1 MTTTYYRAM
10 RLTIAHGIA
19 PSPLVLS
26 FLRAQVRTAFESP
39 TAQCA
44 GLRRQQRGHGANGR
58 GIIRVLDKIPRAG
71 RIGGLQGRGLL
82 GDRGFATEP
91 CLLQKKLSRS
101 TFDIAQTS
109 IRQRTFLSI
118 RSFATIPRL
127 QAWNPFSSTKARR
140 LGAPAPPPDEQSTSS
155 SGFGGSLGRMSRAT
169 NELKMRCTELDEHG
183 NVTLVNGEFKKSELI
198 AKYGLLPRDL
208 RKIDSSLLPHI
219 LVRPTAILINL
230 LNLRVLLKHNR
241 VLVFDAYG
249 TTDSKSQSVFMYDLD
264 LKLRQKESAANGT
277 LAYEFRALEA
287 VLISV
292 TLSLEQEFEG
302 VSEPVVRVLRELEED
317 IDRDKLRYL
326 LIYSKKLGSFEQKA
340 RLVRNA
346 LEELLEADDDLS
358 AMYLT
363 EKAEGRT
370 REDDDHTEVEML
382 LESYHKV
389 ADEIVQ
395 AAENLVSSIRNTE
408 EIVKA
413 ILDANRNSLMLLDLK
428 FSISTLS
435 ITAGTFVAALYG
447 MNLKNFIEE
456 SDFGF
461 FGVSAWC
468 TVFGFLV
475 AAYALTKLR
484 KVQRVSMY
492 GHGPGALVSRDPP
505 KVTSWGMGAWGG
517 GSRNGVSRGD
527 YGPLGPLPGGAPDLT
542 GFGKRGESWTDVVPR
557 ERVQA
562 RRLGRG
568 DARPDEGNKGT

>member
-1 MTTTYYRAM
+1 MQPNLLHIRKVA
-10 RLTIAHGIA
+10 A
-19 PSPLVLS
+19 PSPSVLS
-26 FLRAQVRTAFESP
+26 FLRAQVHHAFESP
-39 TAQCA
+39 AA
-44 GLRRQQRGHGANGR
+44 A
-58 GIIRVLDKIPRAG
+58 VPRAG
-71 RIGGLQGRGLL
+71 AGVKRQRRTYTQSPVCAMKPSPSPSSARSFSTSRPCSAWPSIFGGKKSHAHARSGLL
-82 GDRGFATEP
+82 QPPTP
-91 CLLQKKLSRS
+91 
-101 TFDIAQTS
+101 
-109 IRQRTFLSI
+109 
-118 RSFATIPRL
+118 P
-127 QAWNPFSSTKARR
+127 SSDDAASP
-140 LGAPAPPPDEQSTSS
+140 GAGYGSS
-155 SGFGGSLGRMSRAT
+155 ALGRLARTA

-183 NVTLVNGEFKKSELI
+183 NVTLVSGEFKKSELI

-219 LVRPTAILINL
+219 LVRPSAILINL

-264 LKLRQKESAANGT
+264 LKLRQKESVSNGT

-292 TLSLEQEFEG
+292 TLSLEKEFEG
-302 VSEPVVRVLRELEED
+302 VSDPVVRVLRDLEED

-358 AMYLT
+358 AMYLS
-363 EKAEGRT
+363 EKAEGKT
-370 REDDDHTEVEML
+370 RDEDDHTEVEML

-428 FSISTLS
+428 FSILTLA

-456 SDFGF
+456 SDIGF
-461 FGVSAWC
+461 WGVSAWC
-468 TVFGFLV
+468 TVFGTIV
-475 AAYALTKLR
+475 AVYGLQKLR
-484 KVQRVSMY
+484 RVQRVSMY
-492 GHGPGALVSRDPP
+492 AHGPGSIVGSGSKAP
-505 KVTSWGMGAWGG
+505 WGLGAWGG
-517 GSRNGVSRGD
+517 GKRVGMGKAESVSDAIGV
-527 YGPLGPLPGGAPDLT
+527 GAVKSKGADSL
-542 GFGKRGESWTDVVPR
+542 RELMHR
-557 ERVQA
+557 ERLLA
-562 RRLGRG
+562 RKLAAKDGNHDVGR
-568 DARPDEGNKGT
+568 

>member
-1 MTTTYYRAM
+1 MNGQARCYGTNN
-10 RLTIAHGIA
+10 
-19 PSPLVLS
+19 
-26 FLRAQVRTAFESP
+26 RTRWNIGNAEN
-39 TAQCA
+39 
-44 GLRRQQRGHGANGR
+44 RRNSHILQR
-58 GIIRVLDKIPRAG
+58 K
-71 RIGGLQGRGLL
+71 
-82 GDRGFATEP
+82 GDSENRTFATSNCP
-91 CLLQKKLSRS
+91 LKQTNSQLRLDNALAIRDVSKLSVQHVDLAAHRMFSTTRS
-101 TFDIAQTS
+101 NDAWNVFSSAKM
-109 IRQRTFLSI
+109 RRL
-118 RSFATIPRL
+118 ARL
-127 QAWNPFSSTKARR
+127 QAPK
-140 LGAPAPPPDEQSTSS
+140 PPPDETSPGST
-155 SGFGGSLGRMSRAT
+155 GFGNTLGRIMRPT

-183 NVTLVNGEFKKSELI
+183 NVTLVSGEFKKSELI

-219 LVRPTAILINL
+219 LVRPSAILINL

-264 LKLRQKESAANGT
+264 LKLRQKESNLNGT

-292 TLSLEQEFEG
+292 TLSLEKEFEG

-363 EKAEGRT
+363 EKAEGKT

-428 FSISTLS
+428 FSILTLA

-456 SDFGF
+456 NDFGF
-461 FGVSAWC
+461 WGISAWC
-468 TVFGFLV
+468 SICGVIV
-475 AAYALTKLR
+475 AVYGMKKLR

-492 GHGPGALVSRDPP
+492 GHGPGGALVTRGLDPIMRGG
-505 KVTSWGMGAWGG
+505 TGGAGGAGAGAGTHYNNSSWGLGAWGG

-527 YGPLGPLPGGAPDLT
+527 AAGPHEFGSLGLRADGLLGVL
-542 GFGKRGESWTDVVPR
+542 ER
-557 ERVQA
+557 ERALARKAAANSKGGMRSDQA
-562 RRLGRG
+562 T
-568 DARPDEGNKGT
+568 KG